1 MFGTLLETLGTI
13 GIVIVLVVFFLI
25 RREDLRDRFIH
36 LVGKGQVTVTTHML
50 EDAGARVSRYLSMLF
65 LINVTFGVSVGV
77 GLYLIGVPNALLWGI
92 LAAALRFIPY
102 IGPWIAAAMPIGLS
116 MAISPGWL
124 APALTVGLFVAL
136 ELFSNNVLEPWLYG
150 KNTGVSPVAILV
162 AAVFWLWLW
171 GPVGL
176 LLATPLTV
184 CLLVVGKHFPQL
196 SFLGIVLGS
205 EPVFEPKKRVY
216 QRLLAGDQEEADEL
230 IEELLQHSP
239 LAEVYDTALIPAL
252 ALAETHWHRGEV
264 NDGKHKF
271 IMESLKE
278 MIQDRIDRQQETQ
291 AQEIS
296 EDTPAKEADSGLVD
310 LIDSPRLRILS
321 LPARDEADEI
331 AAMMLAQVLETSSC
345 VVQAVAVTS
354 LATEMVELVE
364 QRKADVV
371 CVSATPPGAMMHAR
385 YLCKQL
391 RRRFPAVKLVVGLWD
406 VQGDLNKAKER
417 IGCGATSCSDDG

>member
-1 MFGTLLETLGTI
+1 MFGTVIEGLGTI

-36 LVGKGQVTVTTHML
+36 LVGKGQVTVTTQML

-116 MAISPGWL
+116 MAISTGWV
-124 APALTVGLFVAL
+124 APILTVGLFIAL

-230 IEELLQHSP
+230 LEDLLQDKP

-296 EDTPAKEADSGLVD
+296 EDTPATEAGFRPS
-310 LIDSPRLRILS
+310 
-321 LPARDEADEI
+321 
-331 AAMMLAQVLETSSC
+331 
-345 VVQAVAVTS
+345 
-354 LATEMVELVE
+354 
-364 QRKADVV
+364 
-371 CVSATPPGAMMHAR
+371 
-385 YLCKQL
+385 
-391 RRRFPAVKLVVGLWD
+391 
-406 VQGDLNKAKER
+406 
-417 IGCGATSCSDDG
+417 